1 MSYTVVLYCCNVFT
15 FVTNLIIIITLFA
28 LQVSKTQYSGQNTIQ
43 HNENMTY
50 QKK

>member
-1 MSYTVVLYCCNVFT
+1 MAEKFGKMKCKIIYCSKYSFN
-15 FVTNLIIIITLFA
+15 TLLT
-28 LQVSKTQYSGQNTIQ
+28 LQVSKTQCSGQNIIQ